1 MIPLID
7 LFAGPGGL
15 CEGFSNALG
24 GKHPFYPVLSIEKDE
39 TAHQTLL
46 LRAFAHYFM
55 LKGEDL
61 PQEYYQYVTGII
73 SRQQM
78 FKAWPKAKR
87 YAESVAWCATLGGPE
102 VSEDEFDRRIRK
114 ALKGTPDWVL
124 IGGPPCQAYSLAG
137 RSRSIG
143 KLKKTGQLTFVQA
156 QFEFGNDERQTLYK
170 QYLRILA
177 VHRPAVFVMEN
188 VVGILSAKVNG
199 ERIFPKILD
208 DLSCPVRAAMEDW
221 PCLRGPAGLRYRI
234 FSFVTG
240 QIPEV
245 GADGDFLI
253 RAERYG
259 IPQAR
264 HRVIL
269 LGLRDDF
276 ASGLETVPTLQPS
289 QARTVREVLAD
300 LPKMRSHISR
310 GAVDGDNE
318 WRQLLFDYARSG
330 TFADPRHQELLA
342 RLLEAEGV
350 REKWSKQPMDGGAV
364 HGISL
369 LGDLQ
374 PWISD
379 PNLNCVLNH
388 APRSH
393 MASDL
398 KRYLFVAAYGLVH
411 NHSPVLA
418 AFPPDL
424 LPAHGNVLQGG
435 AKGTQAFADRFKVQL
450 PDRPS
455 STVTCHIAKDGHY
468 FIHYDLSQ
476 CRSLTVREAARLQT
490 FPDNYYFEGNQTEQ
504 YGQVGN
510 AVPPLL
516 AHQLAG
522 IVWQL
527 FQTNKKE
534 KRHAQMKMTGKKEDT
549 DDKHLNHMNNAEK
562 FERMEEL

>member
-15 CEGFSNALG
+15 CEGFSHAI
-24 GKHPFYPVLSIEKDE
+24 GKIHPFCPVLSIEKDA

-46 LRAFAHYFM
+46 LRAFVHHFM
-55 LKGEDL
+55 LHGQEL
-61 PQEYYQYVTGII
+61 PNEYYQYVQGKI
-73 SRQQM
+73 SQEQM
-78 FKAWPKAKR
+78 FQAWPKAKR
-87 YAESVAWCATLGGPE
+87 YAQSVAWHATLGGDE
-102 VSEDEFDRRIRK
+102 VSEEEFDQRISS
-114 ALKGTPDWVL
+114 ALKDRRDWVL

-143 KLKKTGQLTFVQA
+143 KIKKKGQLTFDQA
-156 QFEFGNDERQTLYK
+156 QFEFGNDKRQTLYK

-199 ERIFPKILD
+199 ERIFPKILE
-208 DLSCPVRAAMEDW
+208 DLSRPVRAAMEDW
-221 PCLRGPAGLRYRI
+221 PCLQGPAGLRYRI

-240 QIPEV
+240 RVPAAN
-245 GADGDFLI
+245 ADGDFLI
-253 RAERYG
+253 RAEQYG

-276 ASGLETVPTLQPS
+276 ASGLETIPTLQPT
-289 QARTVREVLAD
+289 QTRTVRDVLAD

-310 GAVDGDNE
+310 GAVDGDDE
-318 WRQLLFDYARSG
+318 WRQLLFDYARSR
-330 TFADPRHQELLA
+330 TFAAPLYQELLA
-342 RLLEAEGV
+342 RLLDAERV
-350 REKWSKQPMDGGAV
+350 REEWSSQPVHRGAV
-364 HGISL
+364 NGIAL
-369 LGDLQ
+369 PRDLGA
-374 PWISD
+374 WISD
-379 PNLNCVLNH
+379 PNLSKVLNH

-411 NHSPVLA
+411 DHSPVLA
-418 AFPPDL
+418 AFPQDL
-424 LPAHGNVLQGG
+424 LPAHENVLQEG
-435 AKGTQAFADRFKVQL
+435 AEGTQAFADRFKVQL

-468 FIHYDLSQ
+468 FIHYDISQ

-490 FPDNYYFEGNQTEQ
+490 FPDNYFFEGNQTEQ

-516 AHQLAG
+516 AYQLAV

-527 FQTNKKE
+527 FKANRQMQRKKGQN
-534 KRHAQMKMTGKKEDT
+534 HARGN
-549 DDKHLNHMNNAEK
+549 L
-562 FERMEEL
+562 